1 MLKVAEMAT
10 AAVRAGE
17 DKVGLAITLYDAVR
31 RAIPSLSLSDT
42 PCTLELAS
50 VICLSLTP
58 AANLYER
65 NKPG

>member
-1 MLKVAEMAT
+1 MLKLAEMAT

-31 RAIPSLSLSDT
+31 RAIPSLSDT
-42 PCTLELAS
+42 PCTLEFAS
-50 VICLSLTP
+50 IICLSLAP